1 MTVTST
7 PLIALSRKDHILD
20 PIKHAVGVQLFLA
33 HYGISSGRRPTMA
46 LLWEILAGF
55 ANLPY
60 ENLSKIIKFRRHGE
74 DETQRL
80 RLPEEVVEDHLRLH
94 LGGTCF
100 SLTFFLQ
107 TLLVHHGFACYPV
120 MGDMRAGRN
129 IHCALVVPL
138 DQVKYLVDPGYLLRQ
153 PMALDPGKP
162 RLYHTEFTG
171 VELRFDPQTGAYEV
185 FTFNRQEM
193 KWRYRFVDWPTPPE
207 EFLQHWQASFHR
219 NSMHGLCLTRAT
231 ADELIF
237 IHKDFMRVTS
247 LEGKRNVPIKR
258 NYHETIH
265 RLFGIAP
272 EYVEQALAALREN
285 MARETYGCSTNT
297 FAGQA
302 HCCGFVFGRGPA
314 SRSARAADSAVWLD

>member
-1 MTVTST
+1 MLN
-7 PLIALSRKDHILD
+7 PALHD
-20 PIKHAVGVQLFLA
+20 AGVQHFLR
-33 HYGISSGRRPTMA
+33 HHGIAPSRRAGVET
-46 LLWEILAGF
+46 LREILAGF
-55 ANLPY
+55 AHLPY
-60 ENLSKIIKFRRHGE
+60 ENLSKIIKFNRHGGN
-74 DETQRL
+74 ETERL
-80 RLPEEVVEDHLRLH
+80 RLPEEVIEDHLAWH

-107 TLLVHHGFACYPV
+107 AILVHHGFVCYIV
-120 MGDMRAGRN
+120 MGDMRAGRD
-129 IHCALVVPL
+129 IHCAMVVIL
-138 DQVKYLVDPGYLLRQ
+138 DGIKYLVDPGYLLRQ
-153 PMALDPGKP
+153 PMALDPAKP

-171 VELRFDPQTGAYEV
+171 VELRFDLLAQTYEV

-193 KWRYRFVDWPTPPE
+193 KWRYRFADRPTPAE
-207 EFLQHWQASFHR
+207 EFLRHWQASFHR

-265 RLFGIAP
+265 QLFGIAP

-285 MARETYGCSTNT
+285 MARERRNPVGSTE
-297 FAGQA
+297 A
-302 HCCGFVFGRGPA
+302 
-314 SRSARAADSAVWLD
+314 